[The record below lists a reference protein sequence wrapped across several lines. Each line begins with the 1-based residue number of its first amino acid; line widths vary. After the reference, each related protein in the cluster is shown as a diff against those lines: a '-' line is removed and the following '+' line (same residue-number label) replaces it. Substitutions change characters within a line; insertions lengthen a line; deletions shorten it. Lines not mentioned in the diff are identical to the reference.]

1 MSLPYP
7 HGREGECS
15 AMDLELK
22 HYNQKEVWEIYAE
35 NTTEIARAKETVT
48 YIPDEVASVLDI
60 GCGNGI
66 ITNLIDREVVI
77 GMDFADLPLRNVK
90 KDAIRASIDSLPF
103 KEGTF
108 DLVLMTEVLEH
119 LPNRVYRKALREIGR
134 LQAKYLLIS
143 IPFEENLEANQC
155 KCGSCG
161 SIFHPAHHYR
171 TFNEDWFVEEF
182 PDYDAMLVRYTTYKT
197 APNPHLVRLRHRC
210 RTYSGY
216 RNASCPECGGR
227 AAQPRI
233 ILRYAFGA
241 LDLLDKKV
249 KESFRITRPC
259 HQVVLLMRR

>member
-1 MSLPYP
+1 MNPLYS
-7 HGREGECS
+7 HKREERCD
-15 AMDLELK
+15 AMELELR
-22 HYNQKEVWEIYAE
+22 HYNRKEVWEIYSE
-35 NTTEIARAKETVT
+35 NTTEITRAKETVT

-77 GMDFADLPLRNVK
+77 GMDFADIPLKGVE
-90 KDAIRASIDSLPF
+90 KDAVRAGIDSLPF
-103 KEGTF
+103 KRDTF

-119 LPNRVYRKALREIGR
+119 LPKGVYRKALREIDR

-143 IPFEENLEANQC
+143 VPFEENLEANQC

-161 SIFHPAHHYR
+161 HMFHPAHHYR
-171 TFNEDWFVEEF
+171 RFDEEWSLRSYG
-182 PDYDAMLVRYTTYKT
+182 YDATSVRYTTHADRQT
-197 APNPHLVRLRHRC
+197 LTLSVGHHC

-216 RNASCPECGGR
+216 RNASCPVCGGR

-233 ILRYAFGA
+233 ALRYAFGA

-249 KESFRITRPC
+249 KESFRITKPC

>member
-1 MSLPYP
+1 MNPL
-7 HGREGECS
+7 HAHKREEGS
-15 AMDLELK
+15 GAMELEMR
-22 HYNQKEVWEIYAE
+22 HYNRREVWEIYAE

-77 GMDFADLPLRNVK
+77 GMDFADLPLKNVK
-90 KDAIRASIDSLPF
+90 KSAVRAGIDSLPF

-119 LPNRVYRKALREIGR
+119 LPESVCRKALREIAR

-143 IPFEENLEANQC
+143 VPFEENLEANQC
-155 KCGSCG
+155 KCNSCG
-161 SIFHPAHHYR
+161 SIFHSAHHYR

-182 PDYDAMLVRYTTYKT
+182 PGYDAQFVRYTTYKT
-197 APNPHLVRLRHRC
+197 APNPYLVRLRHRC

-233 ILRYAFGA
+233 ALRYAFGA
-241 LDLLDKKV
+241 LDLLDRKV